1 MGTVQ
6 AELGNLPLAR
16 FHLLL
21 AQEAGYSLKALDQN
35 LKFVEG
41 KLEIE
46 RLEKPLGPSDYLI
59 KGALIASEGLLLTL
73 ALLVIVFGV
82 WMIRKAPSFKS
93 AAFLLVGALL
103 PLGLNLWIKSW
114 PRQIVTEAKM
124 IYEGPSALFGQRGE
138 LSAGVMVITNKKED
152 WEEIIFPS
160 RFSGW
165 IKPNGLKKL
174 ELK

>member
-6 AELGNLPLAR
+6 AELGNFAVAR
-16 FHLLL
+16 YHLFL
-21 AQEAGYSLKALDQN
+21 AQEAGYSSKALRQN
-35 LKFVEG
+35 QRFVEE

-46 RLEKPLGPSDYLI
+46 RLEKPFGPSDYLI

-73 ALLVIVFGV
+73 ALLAVVFGV
-82 WMIRKAPSFKS
+82 WMIRKAPSLKS
-93 AAFLLVGALL
+93 AGLLVVGTLL
-103 PLGLNLWIKSW
+103 PLGLNVWIKSW
-114 PRQIVTEAKM
+114 PRQIVIESKQ
-124 IYEGPSALFGQRGE
+124 IYEGPSALFGERGD
-138 LSAGVMVITNKKED
+138 LPAGIMVITNKKED
-152 WEEIIFPS
+152 WEEVIFPS